1 MYNMIKEELNNEKT
15 FTENGATA
23 YRTSGTNLVDFH
35 FAISSLRGATEAI
48 IQNKFAKVFY
58 DDRLTAIKFLFYVGD
73 VRGGLGERHIFK
85 SCFKWLV
92 KNQVEIAQCVI
103 ELIPEYTRWDNMIAM
118 LGEDVVTDATIIG
131 IIRYQLAEDIAS
143 MSAGNSIS
151 LLAKWMPSENTSS
164 AKTREKAR
172 LMMASLGISARDYR
186 KTLSAMRKY
195 LDVLE
200 VKASANNWNEINYEA
215 VPSQANLKYKNAF
228 LKHDENRR
236 KMFLESL
243 AKGEAKINAGTLQC
257 HEIVKDYIGRISWGI
272 QECRPLDETLEELW
286 KNLPDYDTGNAMV
299 VRDGSGSMY
308 SASYSKTDV
317 RPIDVATGL
326 AIYMAEHANG
336 IWKDKFITFSNR
348 PEIIDLTRGKNLREK
363 IDICLNEND
372 VANTNVEA
380 TMELILNTAIKNNL
394 KQEEMPESIIIV
406 SDMQFDYGC
415 SRWDESLFD
424 AIVRKYE
431 ENGYKMPRL
440 VFWNVDERTTTT
452 IPMQRNELGLVLC
465 GGFST
470 AVMKMFMS
478 VELDPYKILLEQI
491 NSERYD
497 LVEEKL
503 SPMFEK

>member
-1 MYNMIKEELNNEKT
+1 MYNLIKEELNNEKT

-23 YRTSGTNLVDFH
+23 YRTSGTNLVDFN
-35 FAISSLRGATEAI
+35 FAISSLRGANEEK
-48 IQNKFAKVFY
+48 IQNYFSKVFY
-58 DDRLTAIKFLFYVGD
+58 DDRMTAVKFMFYVGD

-85 SCFKWLV
+85 SCFKWLI

-103 ELIPEYTRWDNMIAM
+103 GLIPEYTRWDNMIDM
-118 LGEDVVTDATIIG
+118 LGTDEVADATIIG
-131 IIRYQLAEDIAS
+131 IIRCQLALDITS
-143 MSAGNSIS
+143 MKNNEGIS

-164 AKTREKAR
+164 AKTRNKAR
-172 LMMASLGISARDYR
+172 LMMRALGLSARVYR
-186 KTLSAMRKY
+186 RTLSTLRKY
-195 LDVLE
+195 LDVVE
-200 VKASANNWNEINYEA
+200 VKASSNNWSEIDYET

-228 LKHDENRR
+228 IKHDEDRR

-243 AKGEAKINAGTLQC
+243 KSGEAKINAGTLQC
-257 HEIVKDYIGRISWGI
+257 HEIIRKYIGEYSWYGNSEI
-272 QECRPLDETLEELW
+272 KSVDDTLEELW
-286 KNLPDYDTGNAMV
+286 KNLPNYETGNAMV

-308 SASYSKTDV
+308 SGYYNGNV

-348 PEIIDLTRGKNLREK
+348 PSIIDLKRGKNLREK

-406 SDMQFDYGC
+406 SDMQFDMGC
-415 SRWDESLFD
+415 SRWNESLFD

-440 VFWNVDERTTTT
+440 VFWNVNERTATT
-452 IPMQRNELGLVLC
+452 IPMQKNELGLVLC

-497 LVEEKL
+497 LVQEKL
-503 SPMFEK
+503 EPMFE